1 MVPSTIL
8 APSIWI
14 LQVEQRQEEEQ
25 EDWGEV
31 PALPRGV
38 QEEGVGVLG
47 PSSAPTV
54 RCYNT
59 QCAKYSPIVSNIL
72 LSS

>member
-1 MVPSTIL
+1 M
-8 APSIWI
+8 
-14 LQVEQRQEEEQ
+14 EQRQEEEQ
-25 EDWGEV
+25 EDRGEV

-59 QCAKYSPIVSNIL
+59 QCAKYSPNVSNIL
-72 LSS
+72 